1 MDSQK
6 FIMCYIAN
14 EHSTDFLRD
23 SFKYDD
29 VERGLVINSKLN
41 REILNSFVTMKDRG
55 YFPVGIIID
64 PTSDDAEFLFKRHPE
79 QKDSQKLPESV
90 NTQTI
95 NL

>member
-29 VERGLVINSKLN
+29 VERGLVINSKIN
-41 REILNSFVTMKDRG
+41 KEILNSFVTMKDRG

-64 PTSDDAEFLFKRHPE
+64 PKSDNAEFLFKRHPE
-79 QKDSQKLPESV
+79 QKDSQKLPELV

>member
-1 MDSQK
+1 MDSKK

-14 EHSTDFLRD
+14 EQSTDFLKD

-29 VERGLVINSKLN
+29 VERGLIINSKLN

-55 YFPVGIIID
+55 YYPVGIIID

>member
-23 SFKYDD
+23 SFKFDD
-29 VERGLVINSKLN
+29 VERGLVINSNIN

-64 PTSDDAEFLFKRHPE
+64 PTSDNAEFLFKRHPE

>member
-14 EHSTDFLRD
+14 EHSTDFLKD

-55 YFPVGIIID
+55 YFPVGIIIY

>member
-41 REILNSFVTMKDRG
+41 REILTAFVTMKDRG

-64 PTSDDAEFLFKRHPE
+64 PTSDNAEFLFKRHPE

>member
-41 REILNSFVTMKDRG
+41 REILTAFVTMKDRG

-64 PTSDDAEFLFKRHPE
+64 PKSDNAEFLFKRHPE
-79 QKDSQKLPESV
+79 QKTEQKLPESKD
-90 NTQTI
+90 TKSI

>member
-29 VERGLVINSKLN
+29 VERGLVIHSKIN

>member
-41 REILNSFVTMKDRG
+41 RELLTAFVTMKDRG

-64 PTSDDAEFLFKRHPE
+64 PTSDNAEFLFKRHPE

>member
-1 MDSQK
+1 MDNKK

-14 EHSTDFLRD
+14 EYSTEFLKD

-29 VERGLVINSKLN
+29 VERGLVTNSKLN
-41 REILNSFVTMKDRG
+41 REILSSFITMKDRG

-64 PTSDDAEFLFKRHPE
+64 PTSDNCEFLFKRHPE
-79 QKDSQKLPESV
+79 QKDSQKLPESAD
-90 NTQTI
+90 TKSI

>member
-6 FIMCYIAN
+6 FILCYIAN

-29 VERGLVINSKLN
+29 VERGLVFNSKLN
-41 REILNSFVTMKDRG
+41 KEILNSFVTMKDRG

-64 PTSDDAEFLFKRHPE
+64 PKSDNTEFLFKRHPE
-79 QKDSQKLPESV
+79 QKDSQKLLESAD
-90 NTQTI
+90 TKLI